1 MNPELLSTLILLL
14 LSCLV
19 FAVLDLFVS
28 GILTFAI
35 GVSFKKLFC
44 WGLLSLLV
52 PPAVIAYGMLVERN
66 IARVRNVEL
75 TFSELPESFDGYRL
89 VQLSD
94 IHSRS
99 FSGRNKTLGRFVNK
113 VNNLNADLIAF
124 TGDIITLESEELEYT
139 MPQLRELKARDGVV
153 SVLGNHDY
161 GVYMDPSQG
170 REKKEKCV
178 GNVIDFERRMG
189 WNILLDDNILI
200 KRDNDSIA
208 VIGVENTTPSRHFQ
222 SRGNLAEASEGTDG
236 MFRILLS
243 HDPMHWD
250 MEIIGKDYPLTLSGH
265 THAVQFSLFGWC
277 PSRYMFKQYKG
288 LYENGSQKLYV
299 NIGLGETIFPARI
312 GAAPEITLITLKKK

>member
-1 MNPELLSTLILLL
+1 MSPEILSTIILLL
-14 LSCLV
+14 FSCLIFIILD
-19 FAVLDLFVS
+19 FAVS
-28 GILTFAI
+28 GILSLFI
-35 GVSFKKLFC
+35 SISFRKLFLT
-44 WGLLSLLV
+44 GLWSLIIPMSAML
-52 PPAVIAYGMLVERN
+52 YGMLVERN

-75 TFSELPESFDGYRL
+75 TFSELPESFNGYRL

-99 FSGRNKTLGRFVNK
+99 FSDRNKTLGRFVNK
-113 VNNLNADLIAF
+113 VNNLNTDLIAF

-200 KRDNDSIA
+200 KRGNDSIA
-208 VIGVENTTPSRHFQ
+208 VIGVENTTPSKHFQ
-222 SRGNLAEASEGTDG
+222 SRGNLAKASEGTEG
-236 MFRILLS
+236 LFRILLS

>member
-1 MNPELLSTLILLL
+1 MSPEILSTIILLL
-14 LSCLV
+14 LSCLIFIILD
-19 FAVLDLFVS
+19 FAVS
-28 GILTFAI
+28 GILSLFI
-35 GVSFKKLFC
+35 SISFRKLFLT
-44 WGLLSLLV
+44 GLWSLIIPMSAML
-52 PPAVIAYGMLVERN
+52 YGMLVERN

-75 TFSELPESFDGYRL
+75 TFSKLPESFDGYRL

-99 FSGRNKTLGRFVNK
+99 FSGRNKTLERFVNK

-161 GVYMDPSQG
+161 GVYMDPSKG
-170 REKKEKCV
+170 LEKKEKCV
-178 GNVIDFERRMG
+178 GNVIETERRMG
-189 WNILLDDNILI
+189 WNILLDNNIII

-236 MFRILLS
+236 IFRILLS